1 MKHCKWCDGQFSTEI
16 SYQIYCSEE
25 CRNGATKE
33 KVAERYAIARRTKR
47 MSKKRKCKACG
58 GAVSAYNDDPLC
70 SICTVNPSEV
80 TRALKEIRGLG
91 NEA

>member
-1 MKHCKWCDGQFSTEI
+1 
-16 SYQIYCSEE
+16 
-25 CRNGATKE
+25 
-33 KVAERYAIARRTKR
+33 

>member
-25 CRNGATKE
+25 CRNSATKE

-47 MSKKRKCKACG
+47 MSKKRKCKSCG
-58 GAVSAYNDDPLC
+58 GPVSAYNDDPLC
-70 SICTVNPSEV
+70 GACTVNPSEV